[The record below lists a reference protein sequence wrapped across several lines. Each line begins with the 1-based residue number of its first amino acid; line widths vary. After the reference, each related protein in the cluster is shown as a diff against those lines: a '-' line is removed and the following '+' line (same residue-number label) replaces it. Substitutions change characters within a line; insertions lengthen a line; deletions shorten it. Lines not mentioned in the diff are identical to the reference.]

1 MTCPWTARWA
11 SWPWGSSKKVEIL
24 KALYINAGVLI
35 MDEPT
40 AVLTPRSPSI
50 SCSLSRISPP
60 RGSSV
65 VFITHK
71 MKEVMEVADRI
82 VVMRN
87 GVVVDEVR
95 RADTDEQQ
103 LARLMIGQEIV
114 PPPVTRRIAPAIR
127 C

>member
-1 MTCPWTARWA
+1 MARKFKSMDGNNAAAWVSYA
-11 SWPWGSSKKVEIL
+11 FTEVAGIYPIN
-24 KALYINAGVLI
+24 LYINAGVLI

-40 AVLTPRSPSI
+40 AVLTPQESEHLMQFI
-50 SCSLSRISPP
+50 KNFTAK
-60 RGSSV
+60 GNSV

-103 LARLMIGQEIV
+103 LEIGRAACRERV
-114 PPPVTRRIAPAIR
+114 
-127 C
+127 